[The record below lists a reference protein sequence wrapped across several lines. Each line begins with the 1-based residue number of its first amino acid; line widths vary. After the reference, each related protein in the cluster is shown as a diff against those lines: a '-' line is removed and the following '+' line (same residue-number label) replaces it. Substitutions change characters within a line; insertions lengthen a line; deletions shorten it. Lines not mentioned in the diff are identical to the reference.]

1 MNESGEGCRVLEE
14 EGVWRDLEKFR
25 GDSIRR
31 IPLDRTRK
39 FVIIDGETPCRLE
52 GRGWGSP

>member
-14 EGVWRDLEKFR
+14 EGVWRNKEKST
-25 GDSIRR
+25 DASIRR

-39 FVIIDGETPCRLE
+39 FVTIDGETPCRLE
-52 GRGWGSP
+52 GRG

>member
-1 MNESGEGCRVLEE
+1 MNESGEGCRVPEE
-14 EGVWRDLEKFR
+14 KGVWRILEKFR

-52 GRGWGSP
+52 GRG

>member
-14 EGVWRDLEKFR
+14 EGVWRNLEKFR

-31 IPLDRTRK
+31 IPLDYLDRTRN
-39 FVIIDGETPCRLE
+39 FVRIDGETPCRLE
-52 GRGWGSP
+52 GRG